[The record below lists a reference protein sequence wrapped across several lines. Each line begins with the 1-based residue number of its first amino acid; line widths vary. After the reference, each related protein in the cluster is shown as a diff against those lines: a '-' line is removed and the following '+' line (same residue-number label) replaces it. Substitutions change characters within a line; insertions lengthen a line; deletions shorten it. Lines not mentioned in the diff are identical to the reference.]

1 MKIKDIGG
9 EFALIDRLSAMV
21 PKSHHELVAGIGDDA
36 AVVRVAPEPA
46 PYILVTTDLMVEGR
60 HFHRQWA
67 QPEQIGIKAAESN
80 ISDIAA
86 MGGRP
91 TWMFISLV
99 LSHNMDVSWVQRLY
113 EGIGLSCRRHGA
125 IVAGGDTTRGEVNT
139 INISLMGEV
148 SPDHLC
154 LRSHAQAGDA
164 LVVTGP
170 LGASAAALA
179 LLQKGKTPCRYLLE
193 KHLSPKCRLDVV
205 DVIAPLANAM
215 IDISDGLGSEVRHIC
230 EQSRAGAE
238 IYADAVPLHDTVI
251 SAGEALE
258 KAPVEFAVQ
267 GGEDY
272 ELLFS
277 ISEENL
283 SALENTGITCYKVGK
298 VLEHSAEA
306 VFVTEEGRHPLSSGF
321 NHFE

>member
-1 MKIKDIGG
+1 MSIQDSGG
-9 EFALIDRLSAMV
+9 EFALIDRLSDMV
-21 PKSHHELVAGIGDDA
+21 PKSHHELVVGIGDDA
-36 AVVRVAPEPA
+36 AVVRTAPEPV
-46 PYILVTTDLMVEGR
+46 PYLLVTTDIMVEGR

-99 LSHNMDVSWVQRLY
+99 LSHKMDVGWVQRLY
-113 EGIGLSCRRHGA
+113 VGIGSSCRRHGA

-139 INISLMGEV
+139 INISLLGEV
-148 SPDHLC
+148 SPDLLC
-154 LRSHAQAGDA
+154 LRSHAKPGDA
-164 LVVTGP
+164 LVVTGT

-179 LLQKGKTPCRYLLE
+179 LLENGETPCRYLLE
-193 KHLSPKCRLDVV
+193 KHVSPTCRLDVV
-205 DVIAPLANAM
+205 NVIAPLANAM

-230 EQSRAGAE
+230 EQSRVGAE
-238 IYADAVPLHDTVI
+238 IYADAIPLHDAVI
-251 SAGEALE
+251 SAGEALDT
-258 KAPVEFAVQ
+258 APVDFAIQ

-283 SALENTGITCYKVGK
+283 SALEKTGIPFHKVGK
-298 VLEHSAEA
+298 ILEDCAEPTL
-306 VFVTEEGRHPLSSGF
+306 VTEEGGRPLSSGF
-321 NHFE
+321 NHFD